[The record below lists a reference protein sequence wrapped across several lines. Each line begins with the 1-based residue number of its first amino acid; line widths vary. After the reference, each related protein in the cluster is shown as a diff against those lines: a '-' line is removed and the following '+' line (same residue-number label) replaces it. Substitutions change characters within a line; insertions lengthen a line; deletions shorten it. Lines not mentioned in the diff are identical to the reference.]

1 MSKLSLHKVLK
12 NSYDTK
18 NKQKNAFKNDGFVYD
33 SDLSNHEH
41 QVYYN
46 PKEKKMLYSVK
57 GTNLFSPK
65 DIGTDIYLA
74 SGHLKDTSRFREEKN
89 NLEKAKKR
97 YNPTNTTIAGHSLG
111 ATLSQYIAGKNDKVF
126 TLNKGATI
134 RQKTRSN
141 ETAFR
146 TQGDLVSALNA
157 NSKRMTTLKNPYWKT
172 GIIPLDIYFS
182 HDVDNIKGSKI
193 FI

>member
-12 NSYDTK
+12 NSYDYK
-18 NKQKNAFKNDGFVYD
+18 NNQKNAFKNDGFIYD
-33 SDLSNHEH
+33 SDLSNNEH

-57 GTNLFSPK
+57 GTNPLSLK

-74 SGHLKDTSRFREEKN
+74 SGHLKDTSRFKQEKN

-111 ATLSQYIAGKNDKVF
+111 GTLSQYIAGKNDKVF
-126 TLNKGATI
+126 TLDKGATFG
-134 RQKTRSN
+134 QKTRSN

-146 TQGDLVSALNA
+146 TQGDVVSALNT
-157 NSKRMTTLKNPYWKT
+157 NSKRMTTLKNPNFKT
-172 GIIPLDIYFS
+172 GIIPLDAYIA
-182 HDVDNIKGSKI
+182 HDVNNIKGSKI